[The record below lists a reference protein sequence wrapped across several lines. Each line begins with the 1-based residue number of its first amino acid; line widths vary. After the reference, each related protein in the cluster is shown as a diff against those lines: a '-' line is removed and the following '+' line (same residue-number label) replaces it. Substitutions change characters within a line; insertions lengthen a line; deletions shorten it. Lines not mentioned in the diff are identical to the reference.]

1 MNVLRTHADGTPRV
15 YRASFVDASG
25 ATVIGVVKAEM
36 DPEAFWNEF
45 EVYYTLC
52 VGQFL
57 APVLG
62 HLVGGGFRTGLP
74 VLQSCE
80 ETCPTAR
87 DLFGSGCCFTPEPG
101 LCPIVLQDCGPTL
114 AELRPCLKRNR
125 RLKLAAQLVDSL
137 REMQDRRVYVTDLKL
152 ENVCAFGAGVKFID
166 PGSVA
171 CGKATPVTSFVLL
184 ANWLR
189 ELVPR
194 LPSLHAALRVFA
206 AAHPRA
212 AHDRCI
218 EATAGSVVGLSAK
231 IALAQLLDFE
241 DTAIVFYQSIDSIF
255 SGAQNRIR
263 VCVGHRESDYR
274 DFLHIYC
281 SADQLVV

>member
-1 MNVLRTHADGTPRV
+1 MKVLRAHADGTPRV

-25 ATVIGVVKAEM
+25 ATVFGVVKAET

-52 VGQFL
+52 VGQFF

-62 HLVGGGFRTGLP
+62 HVVGGVFRRGLP

-87 DLFGSGCCFTPEPG
+87 DLFGSRCCFTPEPG

-114 AELRPCLKRNR
+114 AELRPRLRRER

-137 REMQDRRVYVTDLKL
+137 REMRDRNVYVTDLKL
-152 ENVCAFGAGVKFID
+152 ENVCTSETGVVFID

-189 ELVPR
+189 TLVPR
-194 LPSLHAALRVFA
+194 LPSLQAAMRLFA

-212 AHDRCI
+212 ARDRCI
-218 EATAGSVVGLSAK
+218 EATAGEVVGLSAK

-241 DTAIVFYQSIDSIF
+241 DTAIVFYQSIDFIF
-255 SGAQNRIR
+255 SNAQNQVR

-274 DFLHIYC
+274 DFVHIYC
-281 SADQLVV
+281 SGDHLVV